1 MIFTKSKLSGAYLI
15 DIEKLEDERG
25 FFARSWDSKK
35 FDEIGLNPNLAQ
47 CNISFNI
54 QKGTVRGMH
63 FQKSPHE
70 EDKIVR
76 CTKGKIFDVIIDL
89 RKNSSTFTKW
99 EGFEL
104 SEDNHKMLYIPK
116 GFAHGFQTME
126 DNSEIFYQMS
136 EFFMPE
142 YSSGI
147 KWNDPAFEVAWPLP
161 ISIISKK
168 DLSYSNFKNI

>member
-63 FQKSPHE
+63 FQKPPHE

-136 EFFMPE
+136 EFFIPE
-142 YSSGI
+142 YSSGLR
-147 KWNDPAFEVAWPLP
+147 WNDPSFEIVWPLP